1 MAGRTRRVSALCA
14 LLVFGLVATGCAER
28 RDERRPEGRGVS
40 PADGKDINE
49 VERDRLRDGGTLTW
63 PLDQL
68 PPNFNAGHL
77 DGTLGDNA
85 SVVGALLPGPFDY
98 DAAAQ
103 PSLNTDFV
111 ESAELTETDPK
122 QVVTYRINPRATWYA
137 GTPITVEDF
146 EAHWRARNGSDSRF
160 VVAST
165 QGYDKVES
173 VTRGG
178 DEREV
183 IVTFRERYADWRG
196 LFSGLYPASTNRDP
210 EIFNRGWRERPL
222 TSAGPFRFEGI
233 DRTAQTITLVRN
245 ERWWGRPAKLDRIVY
260 RVSDP
265 DAQVD
270 ALATGEIDFIDVGP
284 DVNQLQRAQATPGID
299 LRTAAG
305 PNFRHITFN
314 GTSPVLQDLR
324 VRRAVAQAIDRGT
337 IARAL
342 IGPLG
347 VPATPLGNHIFMTNQ
362 KGYQDNSGEVGRY
375 DPQRSRAL
383 LDEAGWKLAGAVR
396 AKEGRDLVLRFV
408 IPSQVATS
416 EQEAELVQGM
426 LADVGVKVII
436 ETVPTANFF
445 KDHITP
451 GNFDVTVFSWL
462 GTVFPVSSSKSIYAR
477 PQAGPGGQLEIRQN
491 YARIGSDEL
500 DRLFDQA
507 TATFD
512 PDETISLGNRIDA
525 MIWEEVHSLT
535 LYQRPEIV
543 AARAELANF
552 GAFGFATGRYEDI
565 GFVRA

>member
-1 MAGRTRRVSALCA
+1 MAGRKRQASALCA

-28 RDERRPEGRGVS
+28 RDEGRPRDRGVS
-40 PADGKDINE
+40 PAEGKDINE
-49 VERDRLRDGGTLTW
+49 VERDRLREGGTLTW

-111 ESAELTETDPK
+111 ESADLTATEPK
-122 QVVTYRINPRATWYA
+122 QVVTYRINPRASWYE
-137 GTPITVEDF
+137 GTAITVEDF
-146 EAHWRARNGSDSRF
+146 EAHWTARNGSDPRF

-173 VTRGG
+173 VARGR

-260 RVSDP
+260 RVIDP

-270 ALATGEIDFIDVGP
+270 ALANGEIDFIDVGP
-284 DVNQLQRAQATPGID
+284 DVNKLQRARATPGVD

-314 GTSPVLQDLR
+314 GTSPVLQDLP

-383 LDEAGWKLAGAVR
+383 LDEAGWRLAGAVR
-396 AKEGRDLVLRFV
+396 AKDGKELVLRFV

-426 LADVGVKVII
+426 LAEVGVKVII

-462 GTVFPVSSSKSIYAR
+462 GTVFPVSSSKSIYAN
-477 PQAGPGGQLEIRQN
+477 PQAGEIRQN

-507 TATFD
+507 TATFE
-512 PDETISLGNRIDA
+512 PDETIALGNRIDS

-543 AARAELANF
+543 ATRAELANF